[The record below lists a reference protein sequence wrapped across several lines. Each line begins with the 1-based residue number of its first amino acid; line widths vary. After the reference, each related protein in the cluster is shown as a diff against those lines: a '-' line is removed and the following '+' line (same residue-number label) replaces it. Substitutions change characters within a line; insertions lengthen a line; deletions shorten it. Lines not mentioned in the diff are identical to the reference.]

1 MNNLNLLLLLSLSV
15 CKHTAGSAGWQAWK
29 RAKPREV
36 CGESESWESLSIET
50 RAPDSPT
57 TTTNVVEWGWKIVL
71 WVEKCVS
78 KGVKVRRHEGR
89 EGESV
94 CVWVCLYLYTLYIS
108 VFEISAHS
116 QGSNWIVPL
125 CPIRLQSTPKGYIE
139 IEMTF
144 LFRTHTHPLDAG
156 AGWFRVR
163 CRILLAPGL
172 FDEDDQ
178 KVFVCHLVPPPT
190 PSLKP
195 FANIVASN
203 FTFVQHVPFRNFSFF
218 RRGLYLGQNA
228 GKTTSPRLTGRESSV
243 IIFPKSRANES
254 NIFMNV
260 FPLETFPKQGAKII
274 GNFY

>member
-1 MNNLNLLLLLSLSV
+1 
-15 CKHTAGSAGWQAWK
+15 
-29 RAKPREV
+29 
-36 CGESESWESLSIET
+36 
-50 RAPDSPT
+50 
-57 TTTNVVEWGWKIVL
+57 
-71 WVEKCVS
+71 
-78 KGVKVRRHEGR
+78 
-89 EGESV
+89 
-94 CVWVCLYLYTLYIS
+94 
-108 VFEISAHS
+108 
-116 QGSNWIVPL
+116 
-125 CPIRLQSTPKGYIE
+125 
-139 IEMTF
+139 MTF